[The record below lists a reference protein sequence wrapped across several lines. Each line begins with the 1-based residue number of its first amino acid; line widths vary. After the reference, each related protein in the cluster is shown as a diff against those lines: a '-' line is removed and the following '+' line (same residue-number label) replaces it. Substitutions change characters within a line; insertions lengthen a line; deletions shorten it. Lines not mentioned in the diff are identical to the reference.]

1 MAGFANVAA
10 WAAAIDAG
18 KTHITTFR
26 KTVASAATVA
36 NDFVDYTY
44 FAGNP
49 PANFYASSPLEAA
62 YVESIRGIHL
72 PTMTGTDKQ
81 FLKSITAMSAASSAT
96 GTTNQNQRHMLCD
109 YLLYYPFIDTD
120 AVGELQE
127 MVPTVACGEI
137 RNGCG

>member
-18 KTHITTFR
+18 KTHVTTFR

-62 YVESIRGIHL
+62 YVESIRGIHM

-96 GTTNQNQRHMLCD
+96 GTTRTSGMLCD

-120 AVGELQE
+120 AVGELWRW
-127 MVPTVACGEI
+127 C
-137 RNGCG
+137 